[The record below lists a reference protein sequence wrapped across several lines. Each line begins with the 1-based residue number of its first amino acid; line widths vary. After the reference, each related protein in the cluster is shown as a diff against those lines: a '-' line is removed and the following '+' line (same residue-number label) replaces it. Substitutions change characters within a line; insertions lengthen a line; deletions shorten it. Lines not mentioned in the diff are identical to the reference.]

1 MRQPPSRSWAPRPR
15 PSSST
20 STAAVSGPGKDRPF
34 VKRGKPADKTI
45 VQSANT
51 SLYLNVGSDS
61 TSYKTLTFGTAAST
75 SAWALE
81 GDTIITAQSSTWGRR
96 EFSLSCRISDTEPR
110 WSFHTAAKTYT
121 DKVFPVCLIELNFL
135 ACKLDSNYWQVYLQT
150 GSATPSGGTCSNYQ
164 SLHLPCLC

>member
-1 MRQPPSRSWAPRPR
+1 MGPEA
-15 PSSST
+15 SSEFFNINGS
-20 STAAVSGPGKDRPF
+20 
-34 VKRGKPADKTI
+34 I
-45 VQSANT
+45 QSANT

-81 GDTIITAQSSTWGRR
+81 GDTIITAQSSSWGRQ
-96 EFSLSCRISDTEPR
+96 
-110 WSFHTAAKTYT
+110 
-121 DKVFPVCLIELNFL
+121 LNFL
-135 ACKLDSNYWQVYLQT
+135 ACKLDGDYWQVYLQT

>member
-1 MRQPPSRSWAPRPR
+1 MGPEA
-15 PSSST
+15 SSEFFNINGSSKSLEKAQSVVCT
-20 STAAVSGPGKDRPF
+20 TR
-34 VKRGKPADKTI
+34 KPADKTT

-96 EFSLSCRISDTEPR
+96 EFSDL
-110 WSFHTAAKTYT
+110 A
-121 DKVFPVCLIELNFL
+121 ELR
-135 ACKLDSNYWQVYLQT
+135 
-150 GSATPSGGTCSNYQ
+150 TPSPGDRCTPLQKLILMGS
-164 SLHLPCLC
+164 SPRVL